1 MMEQLL
7 PKVNDG
13 VSVGNFVLEL
23 KDLRRMFDFQTVE
36 KLLYVCGLTSQLAR
50 KWRRWKTLPQSFQN
64 NPIQTISNDYLNWNF
79 GWKPFVGD
87 LFAMYK
93 ALKGLGK
100 RLDYLERHQGRV
112 LRRRRGIYLDVPDL
126 PGGVLWSGY
135 QIQMWQ
141 HYGPSGNGQ
150 EYDAAYIRRDNSY
163 DYQPRYQA
171 TIDYTYTFPQGVF
184 GETRRKIRGFLDSL
198 GFKLDASIVWNAIP
212 FSFVVDWII
221 DVGGWLRQFSTSDLG
236 MEVVIHDASH
246 SVKWAQVASVTCT
259 MPINDRPAFSG
270 SLHSYT
276 WEVSVEER
284 YYYERARWRPSLE
297 LTDGFNL
304 PSFMQFSLGGALAGT
319 RNKKKFRSG

>member
-1 MMEQLL
+1 MLEVNMTDNPTPFTGVEKDVTHDFKVEIQGPLDVVSSDWYVSDPSYWTRNTNYPFMKLLTGIRSSPTLRDAWNPLPEGQPTLADVPQAVKQRCLDRMM

-13 VSVGNFVLEL
+13 VSLINFLIEL

-198 GFKLDASIVWNAIP
+198 GFKLDASI
-212 FSFVVDWII
+212 
-221 DVGGWLRQFSTSDLG
+221 L
-236 MEVVIHDASH
+236 
-246 SVKWAQVASVTCT
+246 
-259 MPINDRPAFSG
+259 
-270 SLHSYT
+270 
-276 WEVSVEER
+276 ER
-284 YYYERARWRPSLE
+284 DPV
-297 LTDGFNL
+297 
-304 PSFMQFSLGGALAGT
+304 
-319 RNKKKFRSG
+319 